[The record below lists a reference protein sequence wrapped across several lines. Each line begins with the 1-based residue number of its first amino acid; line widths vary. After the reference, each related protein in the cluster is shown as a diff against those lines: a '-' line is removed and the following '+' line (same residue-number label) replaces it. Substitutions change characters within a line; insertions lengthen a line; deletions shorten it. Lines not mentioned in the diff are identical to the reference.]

1 MSGGGWVWAALMGAL
16 AIVYLTGMRRDG
28 MTGGKM
34 LRIAAIWVAIILG
47 AYILVRWLTGME

>member
-16 AIVYLTGMRRDG
+16 AIAYLTGMRRDG

-34 LRIAAIWVAIILG
+34 LSIAAIWVAIILG
-47 AYILVRWLTGME
+47 AYIVVRCLTGME